1 MFQCGSYV
9 PDFFGKKVYFRKYIS
24 GEGRYFFPKK
34 WMGFGVWGAGDR
46 VAVGP
51 LNFLG
56 KKKRNGF
63 FCQKKCFSVEVIIV
77 FQKKWISFKNYTLT
91 TPISHRRQ

>member
-9 PDFFGKKVYFRKYIS
+9 PDFFWKKDCFRGYIS
-24 GEGRYFFPKK
+24 GEGRHFFQKNG
-34 WMGFGVWGAGDR
+34 WVLGWGGGNR

-56 KKKRNGF
+56 KKKEKRIF
-63 FCQKKCFSVEVIIV
+63 LPKKMFQCRSYHCFP
-77 FQKKWISFKNYTLT
+77 KKMDKF
-91 TPISHRRQ
+91 

>member
-1 MFQCGSYV
+1 MGVMYQI
-9 PDFFGKKVYFRKYIS
+9 FFGKKIVLGGTFLERVDI
-24 GEGRYFFPKK
+24 FFQKNG
-34 WMGFGVWGAGDR
+34 WVLGWGGNR
-46 VAVGP
+46 VTVGP
-51 LNFLG
+51 LNFLE

-91 TPISHRRQ
+91 TPISHRWQ